1 MHFIREE
8 SDILVNQRRNYV
20 ANSDKDEI
28 NISFVFVMHSTNSEC
43 SSQGAAK
50 T

>member
-20 ANSDKDEI
+20 AKSDKDEI
-28 NISFVFVMHSTNSEC
+28 NI
-43 SSQGAAK
+43 
-50 T
+50 